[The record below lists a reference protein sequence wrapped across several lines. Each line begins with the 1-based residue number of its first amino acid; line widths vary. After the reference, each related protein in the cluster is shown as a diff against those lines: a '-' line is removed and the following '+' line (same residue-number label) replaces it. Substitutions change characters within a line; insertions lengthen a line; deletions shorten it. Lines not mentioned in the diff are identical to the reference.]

1 MVELPYNY
9 IEANSEPE
17 LMEKLTELSVGT
29 GYTFKIIN
37 IYPRGKKVF
46 AWYYASKKT

>member
-1 MVELPYNY
+1 MLNLPYSY
-9 IEANSEPE
+9 IEAKSEKE
-17 LMEKLTELSVGT
+17 LFEKLTKLSVGS

-46 AWYYASKKT
+46 AWYYASKRT